1 MMSRAESRNGSIPAP
16 SIVAPPSWRLSR
28 ARLARAGAWPNPSR
42 TPHPGRL
49 PGRLRKDSD
58 SGWCSAFRICVRT
71 RISATRWNEGPGFS
85 REAASE
91 CSPRR
96 KPWGEVENGQAPEG
110 RKSSSHT
117 DSFSAAINAAL
128 SRWALQFTEELT
140 IRIRA
145 PLQRCRKCRTI
156 SVGFSRCGTPT
167 SQQMNFSANCLAPE
181 ARCSIFLQSP
191 RATLSR
197 KSCR

>member
-16 SIVAPPSWRLSR
+16 SIIAPPSRRLSR
-28 ARLARAGAWPNPSR
+28 ACLARAGAWPNPSR
-42 TPHPGRL
+42 AHHPGRL
-49 PGRLRKDSD
+49 PGRLRKNLDL
-58 SGWCSAFRICVRT
+58 GWRSAFRGCART
-71 RISATRWNEGPGFS
+71 RISAARWNDGPGFS

-91 CSPRR
+91 CSPPR
-96 KPWGEVENGQAPEG
+96 KPWGELENGQAPEG

-117 DSFSAAINAAL
+117 DSFSAAIKAAL
-128 SRWALQFTEELT
+128 SLWALRSSEELT

-145 PLQRCRKCRTI
+145 PLQRCRKCRKI

-167 SQQMNFSANCLAPE
+167 RQQMNFSANCLAPE

-197 KSCR
+197 KSRR